1 MSNGNITHF
10 SFKTN
15 NKMKNI
21 ILEKT
26 EEFGKKISRL
36 NIYLIKEKHEY
47 TRSDQILRSGTS
59 IGANSM
65 ESRSAQSTADFIN
78 KLQIALKEADE
89 TSYWLQLFL
98 KIDYINQEQFDS
110 LDSELQEII
119 KILVSIIKKTKESAG
134 SLNS

>member
-1 MSNGNITHF
+1 MKYNILHD
-10 SFKTN
+10 KTLN
-15 NKMKNI
+15 FAVRIVKLYKY
-21 ILEKT
+21 LVKT
-26 EEFGKKISRL
+26 Q
-36 NIYLIKEKHEY
+36 KEY
-47 TRSDQILRSGTS
+47 DLPRQILRSGTS

-98 KIDYINQEQFDS
+98 KIEYINQEQFDS

>member
-1 MSNGNITHF
+1 MKYNILHD
-10 SFKTN
+10 KTLN
-15 NKMKNI
+15 FAARIVKLYKF
-21 ILEKT
+21 LVKT
-26 EEFGKKISRL
+26 Q
-36 NIYLIKEKHEY
+36 KEY
-47 TRSDQILRSGTS
+47 DLPRQILRSGTS

-65 ESRSAQSTADFIN
+65 ESRSAQSTAYFIN

-98 KIDYINQEQFDS
+98 KIDYINQEQYNS

>member
-1 MSNGNITHF
+1 MKYNILHD
-10 SFKTN
+10 KTLN
-15 NKMKNI
+15 FAARIVKLYKF
-21 ILEKT
+21 LVKT
-26 EEFGKKISRL
+26 Q
-36 NIYLIKEKHEY
+36 KEY
-47 TRSDQILRSGTS
+47 DLPRQILRSGTS

-98 KIDYINQEQFDS
+98 KIDYINQEQYNS

>member
-1 MSNGNITHF
+1 MKYNFLHD
-10 SFKTN
+10 KT
-15 NKMKNI
+15 
-21 ILEKT
+21 
-26 EEFGKKISRL
+26 L
-36 NIYLIKEKHEY
+36 NFAVRIVKLYKYLIKTQKEFDLP
-47 TRSDQILRSGTS
+47 RQILRSGTS

>member
-1 MSNGNITHF
+1 MKYNILHD
-10 SFKTN
+10 KT
-15 NKMKNI
+15 
-21 ILEKT
+21 
-26 EEFGKKISRL
+26 L
-36 NIYLIKEKHEY
+36 NFAVRIVKLYKYLIKTQKEFDLP
-47 TRSDQILRSGTS
+47 RQILRSGTS

>member
-1 MSNGNITHF
+1 MKYNILHD
-10 SFKTN
+10 KTLN
-15 NKMKNI
+15 FAARIVKLYKF
-21 ILEKT
+21 LVKT
-26 EEFGKKISRL
+26 Q
-36 NIYLIKEKHEY
+36 KEY
-47 TRSDQILRSGTS
+47 DLPRQILRSGTS

-65 ESRSAQSTADFIN
+65 ESRSVQSTAYFIN

-98 KIDYINQEQFDS
+98 KIDYINQEQYNS

-134 SLNS
+134 SLNY

>member
-1 MSNGNITHF
+1 MKYNILH
-10 SFKTN
+10 
-15 NKMKNI
+15 
-21 ILEKT
+21 EKT
-26 EEFGKKISRL
+26 L
-36 NIYLIKEKHEY
+36 NFATRIVKLNQFLVKTQKEY
-47 TRSDQILRSGTS
+47 DLPRQILRSGTS

>member
-1 MSNGNITHF
+1 MKYNILHD
-10 SFKTN
+10 KTLIFAVRIV
-15 NKMKNI
+15 KLYK
-21 ILEKT
+21 
-26 EEFGKKISRL
+26 
-36 NIYLIKEKHEY
+36 YLIKTQKEFDLP
-47 TRSDQILRSGTS
+47 RQILRSGTS